1 MMTQIKRRR
10 IGKTGVSVTEL
21 GLGGAPFGNMFR
33 AIDPEEVVATVHAA
47 AEAGIR
53 YIDTAPLYGFGL
65 SETRIG
71 QGIAALPRA
80 ELILSTKAGYRLV
93 PTETT
98 ELTSGVWDRPPPLR
112 TEFDFSRDGIL
123 RSVEGSLARLGVSAV
138 DMIAIHDPDES
149 RFLKPG
155 DDPRAHSHFREAM
168 EYAYPTLAE
177 LRDQGVIKAVGVGI
191 NQWQMLCDF
200 AEAGDFDYF
209 LLAGRYTLLDQASLA
224 RLMPLCEKRSISLI
238 IGGPY
243 NSGILA
249 TGAVSGAT
257 YDYQPAPS
265 YIMDRT
271 RGIEAVCARHGVS
284 LQAAALQFPLHN
296 PLVAAIIP
304 GARSIAEVEAN
315 LGFLQQPIPRD
326 FWAEL
331 KAEGLI
337 NPAAPTD

>member
-1 MMTQIKRRR
+1 MTTQIKRRR
-10 IGKTGVSVTEL
+10 IGQTEVSVTEL
-21 GLGGAPFGNMFR
+21 GLGGAPFGNMYR
-33 AIDPEEVVATVHAA
+33 AMDAEGVAATIHAA
-47 AEAGIR
+47 AAAGIR
-53 YIDTAPLYGFGL
+53 YIDTAPVYGFGL

-71 QGIAALPRA
+71 EGIAALPRA
-80 ELILSTKAGYRLV
+80 ELTLSTKAGYRLV
-93 PTETT
+93 PTDAAEAR
-98 ELTSGVWDRPPPLR
+98 SGVWDQPPPMR
-112 TEFDFSRDGIL
+112 SEFDFSRDAVL
-123 RSVEGSLARLGVSAV
+123 RSVEESLARLGVSAI

-155 DDPRAHSHFREAM
+155 DDPYAHSHFRAAM
-168 EYAYPTLAE
+168 DGAYPALAE
-177 LRDQGVIKAVGVGI
+177 LRAQGVVKAVGVGM

-209 LLAGRYTLLDQASLA
+209 LLAGRYTLLDQASMA
-224 RLMPLCEKRSISLI
+224 RLLPLCEKRSISLI

-249 TGAVSGAT
+249 TGATPSAT

-284 LQAAALQFPLHN
+284 LQAAALQFPLYN